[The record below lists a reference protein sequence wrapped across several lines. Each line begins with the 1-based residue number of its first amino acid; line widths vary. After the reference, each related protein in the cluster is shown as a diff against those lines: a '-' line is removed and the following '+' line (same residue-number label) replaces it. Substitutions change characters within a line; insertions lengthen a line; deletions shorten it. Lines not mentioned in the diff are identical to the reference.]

1 MLASIVAS
9 KTARLIATC
18 VCPVVG
24 AGTLTMAVP
33 KVRNAV
39 HRATAPHEYALPKT
53 RERAVPVSIVAPCTT
68 IGATPLGTGF
78 PDVVPAAFPRSMPDG
93 KVPLPTGPILA
104 LGPDL
109 KPKSPG
115 LPPAFGGPGNPGNPD
130 TPPVVPGTPG
140 FPGVGGVPEPHTW
153 LQLLVGFT
161 LIGGAVRM
169 TRKQPTEEEQELL
182 DRVEELRTDA
192 RL

>member
-1 MLASIVAS
+1 MLSSIVAS

-53 RERAVPVSIVAPCTT
+53 RERAIPVSLPAPCT
-68 IGATPLGTGF
+68 IGATPLSSGYIESL
-78 PDVVPAAFPRSMPDG
+78 PDSMR
-93 KVPLPTGPILA
+93 TGPIALA
-104 LGPDL
+104 NDLPDTRT
-109 KPKSPG
+109 
-115 LPPAFGGPGNPGNPD
+115 FVPD
-130 TPPVVPGTPG
+130 TPRGINDGSTPPSG
-140 FPGVGGVPEPHTW
+140 DSTPPPGGVPEPHAW
-153 LQLLVGFT
+153 LQMIVGFT
-161 LIGGAVRM
+161 LVGGAVRM
-169 TRKQPTEEEQELL
+169 ARKHPTEEEEEILT
-182 DRVEELRTDA
+182 RVEDLKRDA

>member
-9 KTARLIATC
+9 RTARLIATC

-78 PDVVPAAFPRSMPDG
+78 PDVVPAAFPRSLPDS
-93 KVPLPTGPILA
+93 KAPLPSGPILA

-115 LPPAFGGPGNPGNPD
+115 LPPVTGGPDNPG

-169 TRKQPTEEEQELL
+169 TRKEPTDEEQEIL

>member
-9 KTARLIATC
+9 KTARLITAC

-39 HRATAPHEYALPKT
+39 HKATAPREYALPKT
-53 RERAVPVSIVAPCTT
+53 RERIAEPVSAVAPCTT
-68 IGATPLGTGF
+68 IGATPLSAGFIEEPSIFPPSTPPGIGTPLLPVAVSG
-78 PDVVPAAFPRSMPDG
+78 PGGKEPITDG
-93 KVPLPTGPILA
+93 P
-104 LGPDL
+104 
-109 KPKSPG
+109 
-115 LPPAFGGPGNPGNPD
+115 GGPA
-130 TPPVVPGTPG
+130 TPPFT
-140 FPGVGGVPEPHTW
+140 GGVPEPHVW

-161 LIGGAVRM
+161 LVGGAVRM
-169 TRKQPTEEEQELL
+169 ARKKPTEEEQELMA
-182 DRVEELRTDA
+182 RVDELKKDA

>member
-9 KTARLIATC
+9 RTARLIATC

-78 PDVVPAAFPRSMPDG
+78 PDVVPAAFPRSLPDG
-93 KVPLPTGPILA
+93 RAPLPIGPILA
-104 LGPDL
+104 LRPKTPDL
-109 KPKSPG
+109 PGTNPGSPG
-115 LPPAFGGPGNPGNPD
+115 VGPSN
-130 TPPVVPGTPG
+130 PPVVPGTPG

-169 TRKQPTEEEQELL
+169 TRKEPTDEEQEIL

>member
-9 KTARLIATC
+9 RTARLIATC

-78 PDVVPAAFPRSMPDG
+78 PDVVPAAFPRSLPDG
-93 KVPLPTGPILA
+93 RAPLPTGPILA
-104 LGPDL
+104 LRPKTPDL
-109 KPKSPG
+109 PGTNPGSPG
-115 LPPAFGGPGNPGNPD
+115 VGPSN
-130 TPPVVPGTPG
+130 PPVVPGTPG
-140 FPGVGGVPEPHTW
+140 LPGVGGVPEPHTW

-169 TRKQPTEEEQELL
+169 TRKEPTDEEQEIL